1 MVIGTEF
8 EIPVEYIINHF
19 KKEEIMK
26 QVFKN
31 FIGIVVVLL
40 VAFTLTGSSFAD
52 EYSKIDLNEATVQE
66 LVIIKG
72 IGQKYAERI
81 VEYRENNGRFEKIE
95 DIMNIKG
102 IGMKTFDSIKDTIFI
117 EAEEPEEEYAETE

>member
-1 MVIGTEF
+1 
-8 EIPVEYIINHF
+8 
-19 KKEEIMK
+19 MK

-40 VAFTLTGSSFAD
+40 VAFTLTGPSLAD
-52 EYSKIDLNEATVQE
+52 ESSKIDLNEATVQE
-66 LVIIKG
+66 LVKIKG

-95 DIMNIKG
+95 EIMNIKG
-102 IGMKTFDSIKDTIFI
+102 IGRKKFESIKDTIFI
-117 EAEEPEEEYAETE
+117 ESEETEEDYVETE

>member
-1 MVIGTEF
+1 
-8 EIPVEYIINHF
+8 
-19 KKEEIMK
+19 MK

-40 VAFTLTGSSFAD
+40 VAFTLTVPTFAG
-52 EYSKIDLNEATVQE
+52 ESSKIELNEATVQE
-66 LVIIKG
+66 LVKIKG

-95 DIMNIKG
+95 EIMNIKG

-117 EAEEPEEEYAETE
+117 KAEEPEEEYAETE

>member
-1 MVIGTEF
+1 
-8 EIPVEYIINHF
+8 
-19 KKEEIMK
+19 MK

-40 VAFTLTGSSFAD
+40 VAFTLTGPSLAD
-52 EYSKIDLNEATVQE
+52 ESSKIDLNEATVQE
-66 LVIIKG
+66 LVKIKG

-95 DIMNIKG
+95 EIMNIKG
-102 IGMKTFDSIKDTIFI
+102 IGRKKFESIKDTIFI
-117 EAEEPEEEYAETE
+117 EDEETEEDYVVTE